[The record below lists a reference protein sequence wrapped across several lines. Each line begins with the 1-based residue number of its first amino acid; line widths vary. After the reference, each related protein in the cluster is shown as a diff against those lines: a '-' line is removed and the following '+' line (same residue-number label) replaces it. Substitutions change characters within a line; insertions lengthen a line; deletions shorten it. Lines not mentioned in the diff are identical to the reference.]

1 MATSLCSA
9 LALAALLQAP
19 PPPPP
24 PASSPPGSATQAPA
38 TRSGDSLV
46 ALRARLARDSTDGR
60 AWLLLGRLYLQQAE
74 DAHGPPHRALEDSAA
89 VRALLDTSDDALA
102 RAGQLLAPSGST
114 PDGDS
119 ARVLRVG
126 AWSARSRLAW
136 DERGINV
143 GPQEWGPVPLDLK
156 VPPVLEELGENL
168 LRACPMWGVLFT
180 ASDADS
186 YAAWYM
192 RFSRG
197 LRTDVLIV
205 PLAAWRSDSV
215 LRARVAADLK
225 LARRRD
231 PDAAIGELMKRRPVC
246 VSMAFERPPELRPR
260 IGWATR
266 PLVWVAGP
274 HLKEDRVPPRDFVF
288 AALRLALDN
297 HDAWAPPALAL
308 YTRAAR
314 ATPPL
319 CEALKTFRL
328 TNEIPSC
335 RR

>member
-19 PPPPP
+19 PPPP
-24 PASSPPGSATQAPA
+24 SSPPGSATQAPA
-38 TRSGDSLV
+38 TPSGDSLV

-89 VRALLDTSDDALA
+89 VRALLDTSDAALA

-126 AWSARSRLAW
+126 AWSARARLAW
-136 DERGINV
+136 DEKGINV
-143 GPQEWGPVPLDLK
+143 GPQEWGPVPLDLR

-180 ASDADS
+180 ASEADS
-186 YAAWYM
+186 HAAWYM

-197 LRTDVLIV
+197 LRPDVLIV
-205 PLAAWRSDSV
+205 PLAAWRADSL

-231 PDAAIGELMKRRPVC
+231 PDAAIGELVKRRPVC
-246 VSMAFERPPELRPR
+246 VSMAFERPPEPRPR

-266 PLVWVAGP
+266 PMVWVAGP

-308 YTRAAR
+308 YARAAR

-319 CEALKTFRL
+319 CEALRTFRL

>member
-9 LALAALLQAP
+9 VLLAALLQAP
-19 PPPPP
+19 GGP
-24 PASSPPGSATQAPA
+24 PAAAGPPLPDSAAGSSLP
-38 TRSGDSLV
+38 
-46 ALRARLARDSTDGR
+46 ALRARLARDSSDGG
-60 AWLLLGRLYLQQAE
+60 AWLRLGRLYLELAD
-74 DAHGPPHRALEDSAA
+74 DAHGRPHRVLEDSVAL
-89 VRALLDTSDDALA
+89 RALLDTAEDALG
-102 RAGQLLAPSGST
+102 RAGQLLAPAGST

-126 AWSARSRLAW
+126 AWGARSRLAW
-136 DERGINV
+136 EVRGINV

-156 VPPVLEELGENL
+156 LPPVLEELGENL
-168 LRACPMWGVLFT
+168 LRACPTWGVLLT
-180 ASDADS
+180 ANQADS

-192 RFSRG
+192 RFARG
-197 LRTDVLIV
+197 LRPDLLIM

-215 LRARVAADLK
+215 LRGRIAADLK
-225 LARRRD
+225 LGRHRD
-231 PDAAIGELMKRRPVC
+231 PDATLAELAKRRPVC
-246 VSMAFERPPELRPR
+246 VTVAFDRPPGPR
-260 IGWATR
+260 IGWSTR
-266 PLVWVAGP
+266 PLLWVAGP
-274 HLKEDRVPPRDFVF
+274 HLKDDRVPPRDFVF

-308 YTRAAR
+308 YARAAR

-319 CEALKTFRL
+319 CEALRTFRL

>member
-1 MATSLCSA
+1 
-9 LALAALLQAP
+9 
-19 PPPPP
+19 
-24 PASSPPGSATQAPA
+24 
-38 TRSGDSLV
+38 
-46 ALRARLARDSTDGR
+46 
-60 AWLLLGRLYLQQAE
+60 LGRLYLQLAE
-74 DAHGPPHRALEDSAA
+74 NAHGPPHRALEDSAA
-89 VRALLDTSDDALA
+89 VRALLDTSDAALA

-126 AWSARSRLAW
+126 AWSARARLAW
-136 DERGINV
+136 DEKGINV
-143 GPQEWGPVPLDLK
+143 GPQEWGPVPLDLR

-180 ASDADS
+180 ASEADS
-186 YAAWYM
+186 HAAWYM

-197 LRTDVLIV
+197 LRPDVLIV
-205 PLAAWRSDSV
+205 PLAAWRADSL

-231 PDAAIGELMKRRPVC
+231 PDAAIGELVKRRPVC
-246 VSMAFERPPELRPR
+246 VSMAFERPPEPRPR

-308 YTRAAR
+308 YARAAR

-319 CEALKTFRL
+319 CEALRTFRL